1 MLTDGL
7 FGTPLHYLEQVTF
20 SFYPNPG
27 LDPRGR
33 SNWGH
38 LFGSSPEVAHTTQAA
53 SGSIQQ
59 LHLCLERK
67 GKEDQKEPDW
77 SGTIF
82 LKDCGE
88 KWRRISQGGT
98 GTLRAQCLS
107 SSIPKGSRED
117 FDPDCSLLS
126 PLELQLNW
134 VLAMGRVS
142 LELEGEGKEKEDP
155 SSGDLIKFCSSL
167 NIIFLICQERGLN

>member
-107 SSIPKGSRED
+107 SSIPRGSRED

-126 PLELQLNW
+126 PFGASAEL
-134 VLAMGRVS
+134 GFSYGKSIFRV
-142 LELEGEGKEKEDP
+142 
-155 SSGDLIKFCSSL
+155 
-167 NIIFLICQERGLN
+167 RG